1 MLKYILL
8 SYLWHRPS
16 TGYELK
22 QALDGS
28 TGYFWHAYHSQIY
41 TTLRKMEDDGWI
53 ISHLENEE
61 DDHITRRIYEITPV
75 GKDMARQWQAN
86 PLTELPK
93 LKEDLLVRI
102 FFSGI
107 RPVEEI
113 LAELRLHRRLHEQQ
127 LAVYRNLKIP
137 REQYLQKPHPEID
150 MPLSYTL
157 QSATLRFGIDFEKMY
172 LDWLDALIEE
182 LEAD

>member
-16 TGYELK
+16 TGYDLK
-22 QALDGS
+22 LALDGS

-53 ISHLENEE
+53 ISHLEDEE
-61 DDHITRRIYEITPV
+61 DDHITRRIYEITPA
-75 GKDMARQWQAN
+75 GKEVARQWQAN

-93 LKEDLLVRI
+93 LKEDLLVRV

-107 RPVEEI
+107 RPLPEI

-127 LAVYRNLKIP
+127 LTIYRNLKIP
-137 REQYLQKPHPEID
+137 REHYQETSHPEID

-157 QSATLRFGIDFEKMY
+157 QSATLRFGVLFETMY
-172 LDWLDALIEE
+172 IQWLDELIAE
-182 LEAD
+182 LEAA